1 MNALPLVLFGLLC
14 AGIGSCLTAFPYW
27 RVLDRERNERAVAD
41 RVRASLRSQTWT
53 EARW

>member
-27 RVLDRERNERAVAD
+27 RVLDRERSERLNAD
-41 RVRASLRSQTWT
+41 RLRATLRSQTWT

>member
-14 AGIGSCLTAFPYW
+14 AGLGSLLTAMPYW
-27 RVLDRERNERAVAD
+27 RVLDRERGERANAD
-41 RVRASLRSQTWT
+41 RLRRSLRSQTWT